1 MHLVLEQIWVH
12 VSIKE
17 RFTFL
22 EVMVVLDT
30 LVSHT
35 MISILLILKLKS
47 GPKSFLTTKLLMV
60 VVVTAS
66 LLIMVN
72 FISMVV
78 GTQKCNTTMYYSL
91 T

>member
-1 MHLVLEQIWVH
+1 
-12 VSIKE
+12 
-17 RFTFL
+17 
-22 EVMVVLDT
+22 MVVLDT

-47 GPKSFLTTKLLMV
+47 GPKSYLTTKLLMV

-78 GTQKCNTTMYYSL
+78 GIQKCNTTMYYSL